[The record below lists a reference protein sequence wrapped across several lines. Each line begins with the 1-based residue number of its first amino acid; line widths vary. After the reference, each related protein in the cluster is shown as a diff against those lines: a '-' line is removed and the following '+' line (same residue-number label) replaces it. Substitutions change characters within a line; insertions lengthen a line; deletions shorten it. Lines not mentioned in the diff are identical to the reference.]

1 MNNPCNRQKTNHI
14 RGFTLVELLVVVSI
28 IVILSGLVIGVS
40 GFVQRKAAVTKATT
54 QLHLLGSKLDEYA
67 QDTGG
72 YPRKRDNNGLII
84 YTMLF
89 GGGIGPDGIAGT
101 LDDTSLD
108 GVPDEGARIY
118 LAALDPN
125 SNKQKMLE
133 VRSGSTTPTKLI
145 DPWGNSWRYRSG
157 SRFRPNNPDFDLWSM
172 GPDGKDNTED
182 DIRNW

>member
-1 MNNPCNRQKTNHI
+1 MI
-14 RGFTLVELLVVVSI
+14 RRPPRSTLFPYTTLFRSELLVVVSI

-89 GGGIGPDGIAGT
+89 GDGIGPDGIAGT
-101 LDDTSLD
+101 LDDTILD

-125 SNKQKMLE
+125 SNKQQMLE
-133 VRSGSTTPTKLI
+133 EIGRASCRERV
-145 DPWGNSWRYRSG
+145 
-157 SRFRPNNPDFDLWSM
+157 
-172 GPDGKDNTED
+172 
-182 DIRNW
+182 